1 MTKWL
6 ADLVIP
12 GWLKTTLIYVL
23 LAAVILAGLY
33 FIYDTGVSAEHDRN
47 VSAENAS
54 MAKLAKRNFELI
66 AQVREVEH
74 QKVVQQNEFT
84 KQFEKRND
92 DAQTTTSN
100 LINRVA
106 SGAQQLRIPTKQSS
120 TCGSDTNTLGT
131 APRPAQEKTAEL
143 SPAASEFLIT
153 FASECD
159 ATAEKLNLCIDI
171 AEADRQENSLTALTL
186 GSEVETATGG
196 VIPTSPI
203 AAPPDSVNESNELVA
218 PQ

>member
-12 GWLKTTLIYVL
+12 DWVKTTLIYVL
-23 LAAVILAGLY
+23 LLALVYGFLY
-33 FIYDTGVSAEHDRN
+33 LIYDAGVKHEHDRN
-47 VSAENAS
+47 VSAENAA
-54 MAKLAKRNFELI
+54 MAKLAKRNFDLI

-84 KQFEKRND
+84 KQFEKRDND
-92 DAQTTTSN
+92 AKISTNN
-100 LINRVA
+100 LIHRVE
-106 SGAQQLRIPTKQSS
+106 SGAVKLRIPTKQSPTCSSDS
-120 TCGSDTNTLGT
+120 TALGT
-131 APRPAQEKTAEL
+131 PPRAAQETTSEL
-143 SPAASEFLIT
+143 SPAAGVFLIS